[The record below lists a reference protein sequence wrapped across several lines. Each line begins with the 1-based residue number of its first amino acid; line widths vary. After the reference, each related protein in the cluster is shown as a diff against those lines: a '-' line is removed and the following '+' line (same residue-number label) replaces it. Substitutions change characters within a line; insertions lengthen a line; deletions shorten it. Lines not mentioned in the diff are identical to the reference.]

1 MPLYDYRCDS
11 CGEMTEVLQHFDA
24 APLAECPK
32 CGGSVRKMPSAPAL
46 QFKGTGWYVTD
57 YGRSTG
63 RAASGAAEASAAT
76 ATKPSATAAKPGA
89 GEAKSA
95 TEGKPSARETGPA
108 NRDRK
113 SPTPAN
119 SPAAPAAKSS
129 ASSS

>member
-32 CGGSVRKMPSAPAL
+32 CGGSVTKMPSAPAL

-63 RAASGAAEASAAT
+63 REASGAAEANPAT
-76 ATKPSATAAKPGA
+76 QAKPGA
-89 GEAKSA
+89 TEAKSA
-95 TEGKPSARETGPA
+95 VAERTSAAGET
-108 NRDRK
+108 K
-113 SPTPAN
+113 SPTPTDPRAK
-119 SPAAPAAKSS
+119 PAAKPS
-129 ASSS
+129 APTS